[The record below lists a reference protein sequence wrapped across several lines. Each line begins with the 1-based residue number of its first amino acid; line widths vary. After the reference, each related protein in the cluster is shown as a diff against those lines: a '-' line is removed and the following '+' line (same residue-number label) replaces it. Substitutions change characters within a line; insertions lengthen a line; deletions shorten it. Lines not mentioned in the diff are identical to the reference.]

1 MLNSTRIWSL
11 VAALFVVSF
20 GNITAAQDAAPDA
33 YQQYLDRGLSEY
45 EAGRYET
52 AAEAFQAAYAIRPE
66 PELQYN
72 AARSFERAV
81 KREEAIAAYE
91 LFLELPGTTSDTR
104 TRALQALASLRAE
117 IEAMSAA
124 ERTPDPIET
133 DPVVDAP
140 NSNPTVTEEPSSS
153 SRGGKT
159 TAGWVLIGTGA
170 VSLIAGGV
178 FGGLALASNSEFEDA
193 TVRSEQLELADEVNN
208 NALAADVL
216 LGVGLVFAVVGVVL
230 IATDSGDEEEDDS
243 AHLRFSPSASPTG
256 VGLMLSGRL

>member
-11 VAALFVVSF
+11 VAALFVVSSTT
-20 GNITAAQDAAPDA
+20 IVAAQEGASPDE
-33 YQQYLDRGLSEY
+33 YQQHLDRGLSEY
-45 EAGRYET
+45 EAGRYE
-52 AAEAFQAAYAIRPE
+52 AAAQAFQAAYAIRPE

-124 ERTPDPIET
+124 QRPP
-133 DPVVDAP
+133 DPVVEVEPVVAP
-140 NSNPTVTEEPSSS
+140 PAVTPTPEAPASG
-153 SRGGKT
+153 RGGKT
-159 TAGWVLIGTGA
+159 TAGWVLVGTGA

-178 FGGLALASNSEFEDA
+178 FGGLAVASNSEFEDA
-193 TVRSEQLELADEVNN
+193 TTRPEQIELADEVNS

-216 LGVGLVFAVVGVVL
+216 LGVGIVFAVVGIVL
-230 IATDSGDEEEDDS
+230 VATDGGDAEDEDS
-243 AHLRFSPSASPTG
+243 ANLRLSPSASPTG
-256 VGLMLSGRL
+256 AGLTLSGRL

>member
-1 MLNSTRIWSL
+1 MFKTTRLWSL
-11 VAALFVVSF
+11 VAALFVVSSAS
-20 GNITAAQDAAPDA
+20 IVAAQDGASADE
-33 YQQYLDRGLSEY
+33 YQQHLDRGLSEY

-52 AAEAFQAAYAIRPE
+52 AAAAFQAAYAIRPE

-81 KREEAIAAYE
+81 KREEAIVAYE

-104 TRALQALASLRAE
+104 TRALHAVASLRAE

-124 ERTPDPIET
+124 QPAPEPVAEVQPI
-133 DPVVDAP
+133 VVPPEA
-140 NSNPTVTEEPSSS
+140 NTASEQTASG
-153 SRGGKT
+153 RGGKT

-170 VSLIAGGV
+170 VSLVAGGV

-193 TVRSEQLELADEVNN
+193 TSRPEQIELADEVNN

-216 LGVGLVFAVVGVVL
+216 LGVGIVVAVIGIVLV
-230 IATDSGDEEEDDS
+230 ATDGGDEEDEDS
-243 AHLRFSPSASPTG
+243 AHLQLSPSASPTG

>member
-1 MLNSTRIWSL
+1 MLKSTRLWSL
-11 VAALFVVSF
+11 VAALFVVSSA
-20 GNITAAQDAAPDA
+20 TVAAAQEGADDE
-33 YQQYLDRGLSEY
+33 YQQHLDRGLSEY

-104 TRALQALASLRAE
+104 TRALHAVASLRAE
-117 IEAMSAA
+117 IEAINAA
-124 ERTPDPIET
+124 EQAPDPVTEV
-133 DPVVDAP
+133 DPVVDPPEVAP
-140 NSNPTVTEEPSSS
+140 VQPMPPSSR
-153 SRGGKT
+153 RGGKT

-170 VSLIAGGV
+170 VSLITGGI
-178 FGGLALASNSEFEDA
+178 FGGLALASNNEFEDA
-193 TVRSEQLELADEVNN
+193 TNRSEQLELADEVNN

-216 LGVGLVFAVVGVVL
+216 LGVGLVCAVVGIVL
-230 IATDSGDEEEDDS
+230 VATDGGDEEDEGS
-243 AHLRFSPSASPTG
+243 AHLQLSPSASPTG

>member
-1 MLNSTRIWSL
+1 MLKLSQIWSL
-11 VAALFVVSF
+11 VAALFVVSSA
-20 GNITAAQDAAPDA
+20 TLVAAQEEAPDA
-33 YQQYLDRGLSEY
+33 YQQHLDRGLSEY

-52 AAEAFQAAYAIRPE
+52 AAEAFQAAYALRPE

-117 IEAMSAA
+117 LEAMSAA
-124 ERTPDPIET
+124 ERAP
-133 DPVVDAP
+133 DPVVEEQPVVAP
-140 NSNPTVTEEPSSS
+140 PNAVTRQAPTSG
-153 SRGGKT
+153 RGGKT
-159 TAGWVLIGTGA
+159 TAGWVLVGTGA

-178 FGGLALASNSEFEDA
+178 FGGLAVASNNEFEEA
-193 TVRSEQLELADEVNN
+193 TSRPEQIELADEVNS

-216 LGVGLVFAVVGVVL
+216 LGVGIVFAVVGIVL
-230 IATDSGDEEEDDS
+230 VATDGGDDADEDS
-243 AHLRFSPSASPTG
+243 AHLQLSPSASPTG
-256 VGLMLSGRL
+256 VGLTFSGRL